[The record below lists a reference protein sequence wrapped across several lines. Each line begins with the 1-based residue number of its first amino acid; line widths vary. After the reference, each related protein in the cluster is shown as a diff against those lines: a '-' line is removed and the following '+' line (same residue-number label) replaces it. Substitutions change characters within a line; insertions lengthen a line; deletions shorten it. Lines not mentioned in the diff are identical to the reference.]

1 MWIWFFFKSFQK
13 VSKNCKYLIRRLL
26 EPKKQYRIKTNEA
39 LRYPFFTESFVPNSA
54 ITENKDL
61 NPLKRFNPVEY
72 ASKFHEI
79 VLCLR
84 Y

>member
-1 MWIWFFFKSFQK
+1 MIFLHLLSKK
-13 VSKNCKYLIRRLL
+13 DSKNNKDLIRRLL
-26 EPKKQYRIKTNEA
+26 EPKKQYRIKEKLA
-39 LRYPFFTESFVPNSA
+39 LIQLFSTESFVPNSA

-61 NPLKRFNPVEY
+61 NALKRFNPVKY

-79 VLCLR
+79 VVCLR